1 MTCYKPN
8 GTSTVDYTL
17 VSVDLVNSVNF
28 FQVLYP
34 SYLSDHAQI
43 AVYLNCNMLIP
54 NMNLNYKPNVLK
66 KSYKWEHISKEKLF
80 NVLPEVNIVEKN
92 SSL

>member
-8 GTSTVDYTL
+8 GTSTVDYAL
-17 VSVDLVNSVNF
+17 ASVDLVNSVNF
-28 FQVLYP
+28 FKVLDP
-34 SYLSDHAQI
+34 SYLSDHVQI

-66 KSYKWEHISKEKLF
+66 KFYEWEHISQEKLF
-80 NVLPEVNIVEKN
+80 NVL
-92 SSL
+92 